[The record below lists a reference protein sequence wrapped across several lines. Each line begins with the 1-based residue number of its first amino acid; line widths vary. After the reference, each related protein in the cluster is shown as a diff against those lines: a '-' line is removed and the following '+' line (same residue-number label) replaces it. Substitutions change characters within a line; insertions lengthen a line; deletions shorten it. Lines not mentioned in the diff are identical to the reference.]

1 MDNRVVSAIE
11 DYIFDFTDPQRN
23 WSKNYFKKVS
33 FSRCAGR
40 EILKLA
46 KGTASLHESIDA
58 VAGFAIKMKKFAS
71 LSHSD
76 HSDAQIFSVAYEVA
90 TDILDILNAMK

>member
-11 DYIFDFTDPQRN
+11 DYIFDLTDPQRN
-23 WSKNYFKKVS
+23 WPTYYFKRVS

-40 EILKLA
+40 EILKLV
-46 KGTASLHESIDA
+46 KKTSSLQESIDI
-58 VAGFAIKMKKFAS
+58 VADFGIKMKDFAS
-71 LSHSD
+71 LD
-76 HSDAQIFSVAYEVA
+76 HDDKNDAQIFYVAYEVA